1 LVTMKITVRVFGDIS
16 AIIGRRHEVE
26 LAEGAT
32 ITTIVAKIGQKTGQ
46 RQGYLGEFHVGGKDL
61 AILVNG
67 KSIDMMDG
75 TQTKLKDGDEVVVMQ
90 PTAGG

>member
-1 LVTMKITVRVFGDIS
+1 MKITVRVFGDIS
-16 AIIGRRHEVE
+16 AIIGRRHEIE
-26 LAEGAT
+26 LNEGVT
-32 ITTIVAKIGQKTGQ
+32 ITTIAAKIGEKTGQ

-75 TQTKLKDGDEVVVMQ
+75 TQTKLRDGDEVVVMQ